1 MGGCKFA
8 EYRKDCRGTLGTFG
22 RRVSRVRVRYRAALL
37 VPVFVV

>member
-8 EYRKDCRGTLGTFG
+8 EFRKDCRAALGTFG
-22 RRVSRVRVRYRAALL
+22 RQVSRVRYRAALL

>member
-1 MGGCKFA
+1 MGGCKFVD
-8 EYRKDCRGTLGTFG
+8 YRKDCRDALGTFG